1 MRIKKINITNLFGM
15 FNHAIDLNLKEHLT
29 IIYGINGIG
38 KTMFFN
44 ILDSFFNSN
53 FRKLVKLPFES
64 LEIIFEDNTTFE
76 VKNEKGKFT
85 IKYLKNNNDIFLNV
99 DISKYKT
106 NKIDEKIKRDIVH
119 RLPVNKIGED
129 EYIFE
134 FSGEIL
140 TINEIIDRYSN
151 NFPNLINSQDFKIP
165 KLAELNKLI
174 SEHKLYFIETQRLLK
189 FDYFSDQDIYS
200 HSRNIREKHRV
211 GKIET
216 VKNYSEELAQI
227 IKDKHYEY
235 SKLSEKLELSLGK
248 RLMSKKVETISDTNK
263 LKEENKKLEE
273 KREELKAVG
282 LFEDVKNEKFTI
294 PDDIDDLTKAVLSV
308 NIQDM
313 KAKLEIFADLHTKL
327 NIFLDIL
334 NNKRFSYKKIAVHPE
349 NGFVFENTNGVKLDV
364 TELSSGEQHE
374 IVLFYELLFKVPENS
389 LVLIDEP
396 EISLHIVWQKE
407 FLDDMNE
414 IVSIRN
420 FDILIATHS
429 PQIING
435 NWGITVQLEK
445 TKSVSQ

>member
-140 TINEIIDRYSN
+140 TIDEIIDRYSN
-151 NFPNLINSQDFKIP
+151 NFSNLINSQDLKIP

-235 SKLSEKLELSLGK
+235 SKL
-248 RLMSKKVETISDTNK
+248 
-263 LKEENKKLEE
+263 
-273 KREELKAVG
+273 
-282 LFEDVKNEKFTI
+282 
-294 PDDIDDLTKAVLSV
+294 
-308 NIQDM
+308 
-313 KAKLEIFADLHTKL
+313 
-327 NIFLDIL
+327 
-334 NNKRFSYKKIAVHPE
+334 
-349 NGFVFENTNGVKLDV
+349 
-364 TELSSGEQHE
+364 
-374 IVLFYELLFKVPENS
+374 
-389 LVLIDEP
+389 
-396 EISLHIVWQKE
+396 
-407 FLDDMNE
+407 
-414 IVSIRN
+414 
-420 FDILIATHS
+420 
-429 PQIING
+429 
-435 NWGITVQLEK
+435 
-445 TKSVSQ
+445 